1 LPERF
6 NIIKKC
12 SLGGSLLSRFFPHQG
27 DFFELFD
34 LLTAKIVE
42 GTKCTRV
49 LLENL
54 GQAETYSQQLME
66 LEHSGDEVTHRAVS
80 LLRKTFI
87 TPFDR
92 DDIHHLFSNLDNIL
106 DLIDATA
113 QRIYLYDI
121 KTLPPE
127 AVQLGDVCIAISEHV
142 QSAVTGLANIKK
154 PEAILKSCVEIN
166 RLENDADRLLRGGLG
181 KLFREEANA
190 QQLIKVKE
198 IFELLEETTDRCEQV
213 AQTVERIVLEH

>member
-1 LPERF
+1 V
-6 NIIKKC
+6 
-12 SLGGSLLSRFFPHQG
+12 LSRFFPHQG

-49 LLENL
+49 LLDNL
-54 GQAETYSQQLME
+54 GEAEAYSQQLME

-92 DDIHHLFSNLDNIL
+92 DDIHHLFSHLDNIL

-121 KTLPPE
+121 KVLPPE
-127 AVQLGDVCIAISEHV
+127 AVQLGDVCVAISRHV
-142 QSAVTGLANIKK
+142 QMAVTGLADTKH
-154 PEAILKSCVEIN
+154 PEIILKSCVEIN

-198 IFELLEETTDRCEQV
+198 IFELLEQTTDRCEQV
-213 AQTVERIVLEH
+213 AQTVERMVLEH